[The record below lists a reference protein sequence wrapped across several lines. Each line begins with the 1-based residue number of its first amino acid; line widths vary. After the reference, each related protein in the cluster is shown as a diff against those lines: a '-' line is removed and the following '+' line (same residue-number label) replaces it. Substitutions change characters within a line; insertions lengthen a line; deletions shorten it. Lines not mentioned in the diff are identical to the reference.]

1 MKHIIFAGCSF
12 SDDGRKDDNFDDTP
26 YKKNMSLLDLRFPV
40 TIKMH
45 QLLAFDLST
54 QNIGDIKI
62 HTIARGSYGNHVIF
76 KKLKDKIEEI
86 ETKYE
91 NNQIFAVIQLS
102 AFARHGLKN
111 TTEWFQTSDYPYDY
125 PLKELNLLDIDEVKF
140 FYNIHLDNIIKMNEY
155 VENKNVK
162 SYFYFGWANIFK
174 LDIELY
180 GLHSKIEKIKKFVNF
195 YQYKESYDEI
205 NNFCSGKKI
214 TNNKIK
220 NKLFK
225 EIYVFPPDDFGGLT
239 EYSRDILDLGERYHL
254 IFDPHPSSKAYFI
267 YYTNILKK
275 WFVENSV
282 IEDKEFDNSYRNL
295 LQICFDFEY
304 DRFMSTLKTNNTI
317 FAEIDILSFNLVKT
331 EKYLDKEYCKNKF
344 IQLSKSLNKLI

>member
-1 MKHIIFAGCSF
+1 
-12 SDDGRKDDNFDDTP
+12 
-26 YKKNMSLLDLRFPV
+26 
-40 TIKMH
+40 
-45 QLLAFDLST
+45 
-54 QNIGDIKI
+54 
-62 HTIARGSYGNHVIF
+62 
-76 KKLKDKIEEI
+76 
-86 ETKYE
+86 
-91 NNQIFAVIQLS
+91 
-102 AFARHGLKN
+102 
-111 TTEWFQTSDYPYDY
+111 
-125 PLKELNLLDIDEVKF
+125 
-140 FYNIHLDNIIKMNEY
+140 MNEY

-282 IEDKEFDNSYRNL
+282 IEDKEFDNGYRNL